1 MTQADI
7 SVSAFSA
14 VTGRHSTRRFL
25 STPVPEDRVYEIL
38 AAASRAPSGQ
48 NMQPWLVHY
57 VTGDTRS
64 RLSQE
69 VMDAAQR
76 GERSDEY
83 AYFPQQIREPYLSRR
98 RKVGY
103 DLFETYGVARDD
115 LIGRKDAFLRNF
127 DFFGAP
133 VGLFFV
139 MERDWGYGA
148 WIDLGMFMINVMTL
162 APAYGLATCAQQS
175 WAEYGA
181 AVRRVLPVAEHHVI
195 VSGMALGFAD
205 PDAREN
211 TLRTD
216 RIGPEAFVSRHT

>member
-1 MTQADI
+1 MITSNEELQRMTQPDI
-7 SVSAFSA
+7 FVSAFS
-14 VTGRHSTRRFL
+14 TITDRRSTRRFL
-25 STPVPEDRVYEIL
+25 PMPVPEESVYQIL

-69 VMDAAQR
+69 VTEAAER

-83 AYFPQQIREPYLSRR
+83 AYFPQQIREPYLARR

-103 DLFETYGVARDD
+103 DLFVTYGVARDD
-115 LIGRKDAFLRNF
+115 LAGRKEAFLRNF

-148 WIDLGMFMINVMTL
+148 WIDLGDERHD
-162 APAYGLATCAQQS
+162 AGAGLRACHLR
-175 WAEYGA
+175 A
-181 AVRRVLPVAEHHVI
+181 AVVV
-195 VSGMALGFAD
+195 
-205 PDAREN
+205 
-211 TLRTD
+211 
-216 RIGPEAFVSRHT
+216 